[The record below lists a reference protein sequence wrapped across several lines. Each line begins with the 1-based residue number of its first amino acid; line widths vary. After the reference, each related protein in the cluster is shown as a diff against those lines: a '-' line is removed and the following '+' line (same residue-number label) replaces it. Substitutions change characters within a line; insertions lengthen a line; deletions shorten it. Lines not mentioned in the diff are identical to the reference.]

1 VPMTSR
7 RHFLAGLAGATTA
20 LPILSERAAAQ
31 LFRAEA
37 LAGDR
42 APAELA
48 NDEQY
53 WSHIQRAFDMDRTQI
68 NLNNGGISPTPTHV
82 LEAMIR
88 DLQFVNELPVEHN
101 WRILEPKMEST
112 RRELAKEF
120 GCDTEEMA
128 ITRNASEGLEIMI
141 LGLDLQRGD
150 EVLITNQNYGRMITT
165 WQQRERRE
173 GIVLKQIS
181 FPVPLTDPKVF
192 LRTLE
197 AAITPRTKVI
207 ELTHITNLTGQI
219 LPIRDVMRI
228 ARPRGI
234 EVFVDGAHAFAH
246 FPFTRDE
253 LDCDYYATSLHKWLH
268 APIGAGFLY
277 VRKEKIP
284 KLWPMMGSD
293 VSRVGNVR
301 KYEEIGT
308 HPQANFNAISVA
320 LTFHRGMGAERKI
333 ARLRYLRDR
342 WATALKTESPR
353 VKVLTE
359 LGPDKAGA
367 ICLFSVDGIDSV
379 KLGQWMLANYRIV
392 NTPIVHPEFSG
403 IRITPSVYTT
413 IDEIDTFVDAVK
425 KAVKVGIA

>member
-31 LFRAEA
+31 MFRAEA
-37 LAGDR
+37 VAGDR
-42 APAELA
+42 APNDLA
-48 NDEQY
+48 NDETY

-68 NLNNGGISPTPTHV
+68 NLNNGGISPTPTHL
-82 LEAMIR
+82 LESMIR

-120 GCDTEEMA
+120 GCDAEEMA

-173 GIVLKQIS
+173 GIVLKQIA
-181 FPVPLTDPKVF
+181 FPVPLTDPRVF

-219 LPIRDVMRI
+219 LPIRDVMRM

-293 VSRVGNVR
+293 VSRIANIR

-367 ICLFSVDGIDSV
+367 ICMFGVEGIDPV
-379 KLGQWMLANYRIV
+379 KLGSWMLANYRIV

-425 KAVKVGIA
+425 KAIKVGIA

>member
-1 VPMTSR
+1 MPITSR
-7 RHFLAGLAGATTA
+7 RHFLAGLAGAGVA
-20 LPILSERAAAQ
+20 LPTFSERAVAQ
-31 LFRAEA
+31 LFKAETVA
-37 LAGDR
+37 GARTAADLA
-42 APAELA
+42 A
-48 NDEQY
+48 DEEY
-53 WSHIQRAFDMDRTQI
+53 WSHIQRAFDTDRTMI
-68 NLNNGGISPTPTHV
+68 NLNNGGISPTPSHV
-82 LEAMIR
+82 LEQMIR
-88 DLQFVNELPVEHN
+88 DLRFTNELPVEHN
-101 WRILEPKMEST
+101 WRVLEPRMEST

-128 ITRNASEGLEIMI
+128 ITRNASEALEIAI
-141 LGLDLQRGD
+141 LGIDLARGD

-165 WQQRERRE
+165 WEQRVRRE

-219 LPIRDVMRI
+219 LPIREVMRI

-234 EVFVDGAHAFAH
+234 EVIVDGAHAFAH

-253 LDCDYYATSLHKWLH
+253 LDCDYYGTSLHKWMH

-277 VRKEKIP
+277 VRKEKIA
-284 KLWPMMGSD
+284 KLWPMMAAAKERD
-293 VSRVGNVR
+293 TNIR
-301 KYEEIGT
+301 KFEEIGT
-308 HPQANFNAISVA
+308 HPQANFNAVSVA
-320 LTFHRGMGAERKI
+320 ITFHRGIGAERKI

-342 WATALKTESPR
+342 WAKVLLAESPR

-367 ICLFSVDGIDSV
+367 ICMFGVEGIDPG
-379 KLGQWMLANYRIV
+379 KLGNWLLANYKIV

-403 IRITPSVYTT
+403 IRITPSIYTT
-413 IDEIDTFVDAVK
+413 IDELDTFVGAVR
-425 KAVKVGIA
+425 KAIGKGIS